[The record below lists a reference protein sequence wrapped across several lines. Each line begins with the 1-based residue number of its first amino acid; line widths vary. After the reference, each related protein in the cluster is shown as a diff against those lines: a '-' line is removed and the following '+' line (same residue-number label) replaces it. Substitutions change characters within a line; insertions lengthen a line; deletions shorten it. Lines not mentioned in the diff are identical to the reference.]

1 MHRNTQPS
9 HTAHAPP
16 PTRIRGAAARP
27 GRTLPSSPGLKKHK
41 PAAGEDGP
49 GEKISAAK
57 ISRGSF
63 FSRKRMS
70 EVHVTDSSFR
80 AFAARCVKKRRGERL
95 ASPCPPLPAP
105 SLARPRCVNDVLQV
119 PAPRLASAAPRR
131 AACGAGR
138 AAGGAHI
145 ARVQAQAHGRF
156 VARGYAELLLLTGG
170 PRVLH

>member
-1 MHRNTQPS
+1 M
-9 HTAHAPP
+9 
-16 PTRIRGAAARP
+16 
-27 GRTLPSSPGLKKHK
+27 
-41 PAAGEDGP
+41 

-119 PAPRLASAAPRR
+119 PAPRLASTAPRR